1 MAICFVSPDFQ
12 TSHVRKV
19 HRESWKS
26 GLSRISSKYRRFT
39 VESHSVGETPNSCPY
54 PTALFGVLAS
64 HPRTAVWALKIKGRG
79 APALCRFQAA
89 AAGENSLFRIETL
102 RSLLPVCRALSRAVL
117 RSQKN
122 CGEKQICAKAAF
134 NCQKAA
140 LKHRFLPKIGN
151 IKKFRVALNK
161 G

>member
-1 MAICFVSPDFQ
+1 MYAKYTASPENRGFR
-12 TSHVRKV
+12 S
-19 HRESWKS
+19 
-26 GLSRISSKYRRFT
+26 
-39 VESHSVGETPNSCPY
+39 
-54 PTALFGVLAS
+54 S
-64 HPRTAVWALKIKGRG
+64 HPKIAVRALKIKGRG

-89 AAGENSLFRIETL
+89 AAGENDLFRIETL

-117 RSQKN
+117 RLQKN
-122 CGEKQICAKAAF
+122 RGEKQICAKTAF